1 MQPFRKRWV
10 NKLEVDMDIEEL
22 IKKLEQTK
30 IPEVE
35 LTNHKSRLKIALLA
49 DLCFEKNQKVDMN
62 SLKSRTAHI
71 VNAIGKK
78 LVSQQPLW
86 KVALSTT
93 AIGVVVAAVLFTI
106 PSVGPKLASLVPGGT
121 VEISGRQLT
130 SEQKDKALAIL
141 RSDPHIEELL
151 QQGAIIPPEYILSLQ
166 VGMSKVDSET
176 GKTEEVTET
185 WAEAQI
191 KLGDQEYKAHVD
203 LVEGKVISISGFPAN
218 GPMLASKSPISFI
231 EDVAKNSP
239 EIKNALGGG
248 EVKVVK
254 AFVLEFTTSNQKGI
268 VLCNSKTTGD
278 YVAAEVDVL
287 NNVVT
292 NIAALPNIDEERAEV
307 IAKSDAD
314 VKKMLDSGGE
324 ITGVFPVYS
333 ANVQTNM
340 STLQT
345 ELISESLANVMIIFG
360 TEHWVVQ
367 VDTGEQ
373 RIVKVWQVAE
383 VPVIEIEEAPETG
396 GDHE

>member
-1 MQPFRKRWV
+1 
-10 NKLEVDMDIEEL
+10 MDREEL

-30 IPEVE
+30 IPEVK
-35 LTNHKSRLKIALLA
+35 LTNHKSRMKIALLA
-49 DLCFEKNQKVDMN
+49 DPCFEKNQEVDMN

-71 VNAIGKK
+71 IDAIGNK

-86 KVALSTT
+86 KVALST
-93 AIGVVVAAVLFTI
+93 AAVVVVFAAVLFTI
-106 PSVGPKLASLVPGGT
+106 PSVGPKLASLVPGGS
-121 VEISGRQLT
+121 VEISGRHLT

-141 RSDPHIEELL
+141 RSDPRIEELL

-176 GKTEEVTET
+176 GKIREVTET

-191 KLGDQEYKAHVD
+191 KLGDQEYKAQVD
-203 LVEGKVISISGFPAN
+203 LVEGKVVSISGFPAN
-218 GPMLASKSPISFI
+218 GPMLASKSPIFFI
-231 EDVAKNSP
+231 EDAARNSP
-239 EIKNALGGG
+239 EIKTALGGG

-254 AFVLEFTTSNQKGI
+254 AFVLEFTTSSQRGI
-268 VLCNSKTTGD
+268 VLCNSETTGN
-278 YVAAEVDVL
+278 YVAAEVDAL
-287 NNVVT
+287 NNQVT
-292 NIAALPNIDEERAEV
+292 NIMALPNIDEAKAEA

-314 VKKMLDSGGE
+314 VKKMLDNGGE

-345 ELISESLANVMIIFG
+345 ELVSESLANIMIKFG
-360 TEHWVVQ
+360 TEHWVAQ
-367 VDTGEQ
+367 VHTGEQ
-373 RIVKVWQVAE
+373 RVVKVWQVAE
-383 VPVIEIEEAPETG
+383 VPVIGIEEAPETG